1 MVRIIH
7 HEFSIMKKVIIV
19 EDDNAMGN
27 VLAARIRNEGF
38 ETIHVLNGEKALSQL
53 KQSPFDLMILDLI
66 MPKLDGVALL
76 EKMSQDGFK
85 IPVII
90 VSNLSQDTDRSR
102 VAKYNVIQF
111 FSKSDIT
118 VAEIVGFVKNF
129 LA

>member
-1 MVRIIH
+1 
-7 HEFSIMKKVIIV
+7 
-19 EDDNAMGN
+19 MGN

-38 ETIHVLNGEKALSQL
+38 ETIHVLNGEEALSQL